1 MRIGRRKGAAH
12 EVMNEIRVPCTGSGP
27 GPRSAL
33 RGARG
38 LRSAAQS
45 PCRGDH
51 RVGGP
56 GGVQPPLACVVP
68 ASSPQPPS
76 PS

>member
-27 GPRSAL
+27 GPRSA
-33 RGARG
+33 RRA
-38 LRSAAQS
+38 
-45 PCRGDH
+45 DH

-56 GGVQPPLACVVP
+56 GGVQPPLACVVQ
-68 ASSPQPPS
+68 ASSPQSHAHSLRGAVRVAATPLAA
-76 PS
+76 